1 MLLWLLT
8 LTLAAVMHFKTKK
21 KGVNNGHWQI
31 ISLKQIGNSLYISP
45 IDLCWY
51 NTENNFVGN
60 QITQKNQQ
68 FS

>member
-1 MLLWLLT
+1 
-8 LTLAAVMHFKTKK
+8 MHFKTKK

-31 ISLKQIGNSLYISP
+31 ISLKQIGDSLYISP